1 MQKPTIPQPPP
12 KLSTKTM
19 TASSSLPRRSI
30 LKNSPGDRS
39 AYAYGP
45 TGGRNRDSAAAPVPY
60 QSPFSLIH
68 QLNNSACALINQHQH
83 HQHQHQHPLQQS
95 EEAISGPSSLSR
107 PLAPPSSPPPIAS
120 ESFRC
125 ALKVIKACLQAGPAG
140 IWSNPSVREACG
152 EAATLASRVRH
163 SLDALHYCDGKAM
176 YGMMYAS
183 PSALHG
189 TRPTS
194 ATGDDMNSPLPI
206 DLLELNSY
214 SLELHSVYVLYNMAL
229 AARLSA
235 ATPDAISL
243 QLYDYA
249 LQSSHAIADR
259 HRRHRLHRLVL
270 LGMIDIYSSIDG
282 YQDDVAN
289 LLDRLLMEEIHH
301 LVDCP
306 AASAAA

>member
-1 MQKPTIPQPPP
+1 
-12 KLSTKTM
+12 M

-83 HQHQHQHPLQQS
+83 HQHQQQHPLQPS
-95 EEAISGPSSLSR
+95 EAISGPSSLSR
-107 PLAPPSSPPPIAS
+107 PLAPSPSPPPPPIAS

-189 TRPTS
+189 TRATS

>member
-1 MQKPTIPQPPP
+1 
-12 KLSTKTM
+12 M
-19 TASSSLPRRSI
+19 TASSSSLPLRSI
-30 LKNSPGDRS
+30 LKNSPGSRS
-39 AYAYGP
+39 AFSSPGVSV
-45 TGGRNRDSAAAPVPY
+45 GGSGSGSSSVPVPY

-83 HQHQHQHPLQQS
+83 DRRQQ
-95 EEAISGPSSLSR
+95 
-107 PLAPPSSPPPIAS
+107 PPSSRVTYEPSHRPASSPSPPPPPIAS

-140 IWSNPSVREACG
+140 IWSSTAVHEACG
-152 EAATLASRVRH
+152 EASILASRARL
-163 SLDALHYCDGKAM
+163 SLEDMQHCMGSKAPGFGCM
-176 YGMMYAS
+176 YSS
-183 PSALHG
+183 PSSMHAA
-189 TRPTS
+189 RPTS
-194 ATGDDMNSPLPI
+194 ATGDDKNAPLPI

-229 AARLSA
+229 AARLSPS
-235 ATPDAISL
+235 TPDAISL

-249 LQSSHAIADR
+249 LQSSHAISDR
-259 HRRHRLHRLVL
+259 HRRHRLHRLIL

-289 LLDRLLMEEIHH
+289 LLDRLLMEEIRH

>member
-1 MQKPTIPQPPP
+1 
-12 KLSTKTM
+12 M
-19 TASSSLPRRSI
+19 TASSSSLPCRSI
-30 LKNSPGDRS
+30 LKNSPGSRS
-39 AYAYGP
+39 AFRSPGVSVDGSVSGP
-45 TGGRNRDSAAAPVPY
+45 SSVPVPY

-83 HQHQHQHPLQQS
+83 DRRHQPPTPRFPYELCQS
-95 EEAISGPSSLSR
+95 PSPS
-107 PLAPPSSPPPIAS
+107 PPPPPIAS

-140 IWSNPSVREACG
+140 IWSNPAVHEACG
-152 EAATLASRVRH
+152 EASTLASRVRL
-163 SLDALHYCDGKAM
+163 SLDDMQRCEGNGNGSKAPGCGYM
-176 YGMMYAS
+176 YSS
-183 PSALHG
+183 PSSMHAA
-189 TRPTS
+189 RPTS
-194 ATGDDMNSPLPI
+194 ATGDDKNSPLPI

-229 AARLSA
+229 AARLSP

-249 LQSSHAIADR
+249 LQSSHAISDR
-259 HRRHRLHRLVL
+259 HRRHRLHRLIL

-289 LLDRLLMEEIHH
+289 LLDRLLMEEIRH

>member
-1 MQKPTIPQPPP
+1 
-12 KLSTKTM
+12 M

-83 HQHQHQHPLQQS
+83 HQHQQQHPLQPS
-95 EEAISGPSSLSR
+95 EAISGPSSLSR
-107 PLAPPSSPPPIAS
+107 PLAPSPSPPPPPIAS

-140 IWSNPSVREACG
+140 IWSNPSVREACR

>member
-1 MQKPTIPQPPP
+1 
-12 KLSTKTM
+12 M

-30 LKNSPGDRS
+30 LKNSPGGRS
-39 AYAYGP
+39 AYAYEYGP
-45 TGGRNRDSAAAPVPY
+45 TGGRDRDSAAPVPH

-83 HQHQHQHPLQQS
+83 HQHHHQHQHEHPLQPP
-95 EEAISGPSSLSR
+95 EAVSGPSSLSR
-107 PLAPPSSPPPIAS
+107 PLAPPSQSPPPIAS

-140 IWSNPSVREACG
+140 IWSNPAVREACG

-176 YGMMYAS
+176 YAS

-194 ATGDDMNSPLPI
+194 ATGDDMNSPLPV

-229 AARLSA
+229 AARLSP